1 MTQNEDETPQ
11 EFAKRVQV
19 AMADSLGI
27 VPTAFTS
34 IDKLEYI
41 KRQLFEQ
48 QSSSGT
54 QLTRVSL
61 EFCI

>member
-19 AMADSLGI
+19 AMADSLGV

-34 IDKLEYI
+34 VDKLEYI

-48 QSSSGT
+48 QSSSGM
-54 QLTRVSL
+54 QLP
-61 EFCI
+61 